1 MLQKKMLGATGQLKI
16 TGILVHCGIQNHWAG
31 QQQQGPYWHFCLEI
45 GLFSEVKIFFKKST
59 KIQFNAG
66 M

>member
-45 GLFSEVKIFFKKST
+45 GLFSEVKIFF
-59 KIQFNAG
+59 
-66 M
+66 